1 EEDETPVVWFYTPM
15 ALPLLKVFAP
25 AVVVYDCMDEL
36 AAFEKA
42 PRQLLQRESALLTRA
57 DIVFTGGP
65 SLYAARKGRHPNI

>member
-1 EEDETPVVWFYTPM
+1 
-15 ALPLLKVFAP
+15 
-25 AVVVYDCMDEL
+25 MDEL

-65 SLYAARKGRHPNI
+65 SLYEARKGRHPNIHCFASSVDAVHF